1 MTIMEKIRD
10 FAETDR
16 PFRLHLLDFR
26 VLEVRARDWISTH
39 PSGQGTIVTV
49 YEPSN
54 DEEHWIPLFAIT
66 EVSRVVFRSPLDSAI
81 QAAVRS

>member
-16 PFRLHLLDFR
+16 PFRLHLSDSR
-26 VLEVRARDWISTH
+26 VLEVRGWDWISTH

-49 YEPSN
+49 YAPGN
-54 DEEHWIPLFAIT
+54 DEEHWISVFAIT
-66 EVSRVVFRSPLDSAI
+66 SVSTGQNGPEQVLR
-81 QAAVRS
+81 